1 MGESGFPFI
10 YSHVHFKVV
19 VISFLGELGT
29 AFGTG
34 GAEVNS
40 TQISSFLSRDRNKH
54 Q

>member
-1 MGESGFPFI
+1 MGESGLPFI

-19 VISFLGELGT
+19 ISFLDELGT

-34 GAEVNS
+34 GAEMNS
-40 TQISSFLSRDRNKH
+40 TQISSFLSHDRNKH